1 MAAAMVTVTNK
12 FKIKS
17 AKAINKLHSFFFVFL
32 NFRHEDGYYNIEVKE
47 KFWRQK
53 TREKK
58 CLDTFKQINI
68 IIITIM
74 AVIRILGSLQQTNSG
89 PGPLIR

>member
-17 AKAINKLHSFFFVFL
+17 AKAINKLHIFFFFFL

-47 KFWRQK
+47 KF
-53 TREKK
+53 
-58 CLDTFKQINI
+58 
-68 IIITIM
+68 
-74 AVIRILGSLQQTNSG
+74 
-89 PGPLIR
+89 

>member
-17 AKAINKLHSFFFVFL
+17 AKAINKLHSFFFFFNFL
-32 NFRHEDGYYNIEVKE
+32 HVDCFYNIEVKE

>member
-17 AKAINKLHSFFFVFL
+17 AKAINKLQFFFFFL

-47 KFWRQK
+47 KF
-53 TREKK
+53 
-58 CLDTFKQINI
+58 
-68 IIITIM
+68 
-74 AVIRILGSLQQTNSG
+74 
-89 PGPLIR
+89 

>member
-17 AKAINKLHSFFFVFL
+17 AKAINKLHSLFFFFL

-47 KFWRQK
+47 KF
-53 TREKK
+53 
-58 CLDTFKQINI
+58 
-68 IIITIM
+68 
-74 AVIRILGSLQQTNSG
+74 
-89 PGPLIR
+89 

>member
-17 AKAINKLHSFFFVFL
+17 AKAINKLHSFFFFL

-47 KFWRQK
+47 KF
-53 TREKK
+53 
-58 CLDTFKQINI
+58 
-68 IIITIM
+68 
-74 AVIRILGSLQQTNSG
+74 
-89 PGPLIR
+89 